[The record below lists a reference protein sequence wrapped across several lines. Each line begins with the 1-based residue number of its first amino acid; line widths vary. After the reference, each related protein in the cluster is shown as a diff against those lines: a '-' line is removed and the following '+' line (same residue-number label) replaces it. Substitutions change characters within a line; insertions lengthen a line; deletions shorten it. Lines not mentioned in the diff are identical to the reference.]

1 MTQKSSLLQDTLEGF
16 FFGSTANVIVRT
28 VQYPFV
34 IAHLYAMGILDYDGK
49 PVRGVLD
56 FYMRII
62 KSVGIS
68 ELYKGFVKHMLS
80 LLPPA
85 VVTFTTFEAFRS
97 LLSNHV
103 ESPSINYY
111 SGGIAGIL
119 TTIIFSPRNVYTYY
133 KTSLRNNENRKTF
146 VQFLR
151 TTKLT
156 ELYRNIVS
164 LSITSAFYR
173 GLYFGFYFNFN
184 KKYKNNNS
192 NNTNNTI
199 KSSKYNRINNYIN
212 KSKTLTYLYN
222 FSLSWATTSLAGIS
236 TYWADTVHRRLRI
249 YADANPRRYFF
260 DLAKEIYKKEGLKSF
275 FRGGVSSSTRGL
287 TPAMIIFLYDAL
299 TK

>member
-1 MTQKSSLLQDTLEGF
+1 MTQKSSLWQDTLKGF

-34 IAHLYAMGILDYDGK
+34 RSHLYAMGILNYNEK

-62 KSVGIS
+62 KSAGIS
-68 ELYKGFVKHMLS
+68 ELYKGYVKHMLS

-97 LLSNHV
+97 LFSNHV
-103 ESPSINYY
+103 ESPSVNYY

-119 TTIIFSPRNVYTYY
+119 TTIIFSPKYAYTNYNTY
-133 KTSLRNNENRKTF
+133 LQRNNENRKTF
-146 VQFLR
+146 VQFLQ

-164 LSITSAFYR
+164 SSITAAFYR

-184 KKYKNNNS
+184 KKYNDS

-199 KSSKYNRINNYIN
+199 KRSKYNRINNYIN

-222 FSLSWATTSLAGIS
+222 FSLSWATTFLAGIS

-260 DLAKEIYKKEGLKSF
+260 DIAKEIYKKEGFKSF
-275 FRGGVSSSTRGL
+275 FKGGVSSFTRGL